1 MSPPFFKQPK
11 KTMKYRISDTDIISM
26 DKVEF
31 IEVDGSCINFH
42 TSTNTHRSV
51 YNNEIES
58 SCVFNNIV
66 NHFNTIDLRLTG
78 KSKPKTENQRKEK
91 AFEMFWNL
99 YDYKKDKPNT
109 RKSFMNLTLNEM
121 GEAIKGVKVYVEST
135 PDRTYRKFPRTWL
148 NSRGWEDEVN
158 VNKKKS
164 NRYVK
169 PKYIT
174 DER

>member
-1 MSPPFFKQPK
+1 
-11 KTMKYRISDTDIISM
+11 MKYRVSDTDIINI

-31 IEVDGSCINFH
+31 IEVNGRSINFH
-42 TSTNTHRSV
+42 TSTNTHQSI

-58 SCVFNNIV
+58 NCVFNNIV
-66 NHFNTIDLRLTG
+66 NHFSAIDLRFSN
-78 KSKPKTENQRKEK
+78 SKKPQTESERKEK

-109 RKSFMNLTLNEM
+109 RKTFMNLSLTQM
-121 GEAIKGVKVYVEST
+121 GKAIKGVKAYVDST

-148 NSRGWEDEVN
+148 NARGWENEVQ
-158 VNKKKS
+158 VDKKKT

>member
-42 TSTNTHRSV
+42 TSTNTHRSI

-91 AFEMFWNL
+91 A
-99 YDYKKDKPNT
+99 
-109 RKSFMNLTLNEM
+109 S
-121 GEAIKGVKVYVEST
+121 
-135 PDRTYRKFPRTWL
+135 
-148 NSRGWEDEVN
+148 
-158 VNKKKS
+158 
-164 NRYVK
+164 
-169 PKYIT
+169 
-174 DER
+174 

>member
-1 MSPPFFKQPK
+1 
-11 KTMKYRISDTDIISM
+11 MKYRVSDTDIINI

-42 TSTNTHRSV
+42 TSTNTHRSI

-58 SCVFNNIV
+58 NCVFNNIV
-66 NHFNTIDLRLTG
+66 NHFNTMDLRLNG
-78 KSKPKTENQRKEK
+78 NAKPKNETQRKEK

-109 RKSFMNLTLNEM
+109 RKTFMNLTLTQM
-121 GEAIKGVKVYVEST
+121 GDAIKGVKAYVEST

-148 NSRGWEDEVN
+148 NARGWEDEVSL
-158 VNKKKS
+158 NKKKT

-169 PKYIT
+169 PKYIS